1 MYEDN
6 PQAQSRCLA
15 FFEARFGE
23 TEKSEGKVLKKG
35 LEKVIILYTFVK
47 FDYKLFV
54 HDTLIFSNTKATS

>member
-35 LEKVIILYTFVK
+35 LEKVK